1 MQLLN
6 IVLPL
11 LLAGLVSAQAQCFD
25 DLDCLFSGIENAK
38 CAKATNTDL
47 LGAAAP
53 CQRPSWIRA
62 DPLCRHGATF
72 LKTPLSRREGL
83 PSLPPPLLV
92 RCAAERAKLQ
102 SFKGYARARDFF
114 RGMCNAGQQF
124 PRGTAVFI
132 NLGSAIAY
140 MCNYDVDNRCWRQV

>member
-47 LGAAAP
+47 LGT
-53 CQRPSWIRA
+53 C
-62 DPLCRHGATF
+62 
-72 LKTPLSRREGL
+72 
-83 PSLPPPLLV
+83 
-92 RCAAERAKLQ
+92 
-102 SFKGYARARDFF
+102 KGPA
-114 RGMCNAGQQF
+114 
-124 PRGTAVFI
+124 
-132 NLGSAIAY
+132 
-140 MCNYDVDNRCWRQV
+140 